1 MSASQTPVLTTIHPI
16 AQCVDLRKTFPG
28 QYRFEWDEAYAA
40 ERSDY
45 RAVEAPWLTII
56 SCKFGKIFP
65 WGGRKLAAYCPAGGA
80 KRNEL
85 LRLDCVKVAQGGGS
99 EVVVTF
105 DVADIDQVAKV
116 MKPRKRRQ
124 HSAEE
129 LARRTT
135 RLTKAR
141 RIQERRKSSHKS
153 GLLGGQETRSDTG
166 MNM

>member
-1 MSASQTPVLTTIHPI
+1 MNPDPVLTTSHPI
-16 AQCVDLRKTFPG
+16 CQCVDLKATFG
-28 QYRFEWDEAYAA
+28 NRYRYEWDAAYWA
-40 ERSDY
+40 ERSEF

-56 SCKFGKIFP
+56 PCKFGKIFP
-65 WGGRKLAAYCPAGGA
+65 WGRRLLAAYCPAGGA

-105 DVADIDQVAKV
+105 DVADIDRVAKV
-116 MKPRKRRQ
+116 MKPRRRRQ